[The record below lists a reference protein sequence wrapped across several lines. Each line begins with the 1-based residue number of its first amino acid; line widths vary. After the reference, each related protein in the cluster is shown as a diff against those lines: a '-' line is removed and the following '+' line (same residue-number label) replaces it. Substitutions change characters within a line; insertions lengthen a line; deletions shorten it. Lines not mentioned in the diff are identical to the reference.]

1 MLVTQMLKIKN
12 QTVESIVKV
21 VPTAT
26 IADAC
31 ALLST
36 HRIGALVVSSD
47 GHTPE
52 GILSERDVV
61 RELGRRGPAVLE
73 ITVSELMTSKIET
86 CRTGDDA
93 MQVLDRMTRGRFRH
107 LPVVDEAGRMVGL
120 VSIGDAV
127 AGRLAELKAE
137 AEALTGMIMGA

>member
-12 QTVESIVKV
+12 QTVENIVTV

-47 GHTPE
+47 GRTPD

-73 ITVSELMTSKIET
+73 VLVSELMTSKVET
-86 CRTGDDA
+86 CTPGEDA
-93 MQVLDRMTRGRFRH
+93 MRVLDRMTRGRFRH
-107 LPVVDEAGRMVGL
+107 LPVVDEAGRMIGL

-127 AGRLAELKAE
+127 SGRLAELKAE
-137 AEALTGMIMGA
+137 AEALTGMIMGT